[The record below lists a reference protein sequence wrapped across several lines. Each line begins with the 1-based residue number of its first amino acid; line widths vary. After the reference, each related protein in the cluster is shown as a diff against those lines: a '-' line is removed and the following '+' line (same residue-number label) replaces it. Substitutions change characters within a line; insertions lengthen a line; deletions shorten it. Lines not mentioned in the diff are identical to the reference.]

1 MLCENWQME
10 GPVFVQ
16 GPANHYRILSENVI
30 ADGDAAFGEFL
41 LILFQNLPAFY
52 SETQTDSVIDIIY
65 PSEHKGIYGTIKLI
79 VKTVIQI
86 WIIFI
91 ELVAA
96 LRRILHL
103 YLHHPGKWIIG
114 IFDVF
119 YFHWFIL

>member
-16 GPANHYRILSENVI
+16 GPADHYSILSENVI

-41 LILFQNLPAFY
+41 LILFQNLPAFD
-52 SETQTDSVIDIIY
+52 SKTQTDSVIDIIY
-65 PSEHKGIYGTIKLI
+65 PSKHKGINGTVELI

-86 WIIFI
+86 WIILI
-91 ELVAA
+91 ELVAS
-96 LRRILHL
+96 LRGILHL
-103 YLHHPGKWIIG
+103 YLHHPGKRIIR

-119 YFHWFIL
+119 YFH